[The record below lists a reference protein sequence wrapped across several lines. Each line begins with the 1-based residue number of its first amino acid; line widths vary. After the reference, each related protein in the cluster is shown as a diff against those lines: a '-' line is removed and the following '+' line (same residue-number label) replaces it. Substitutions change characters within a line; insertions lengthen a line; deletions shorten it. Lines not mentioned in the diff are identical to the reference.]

1 MKKSNWLL
9 LTTILV
15 ITSAM
20 FFFTFSYKMDVD
32 SMGDDIAAIEQL
44 WDNYALANNT
54 GDLELYMSLMA
65 DDIVKMPPNKPAFSG
80 KELLREKKE
89 KGYANYTVEM
99 AIYNEEVQVDGDLA
113 FSRGTY
119 TVSQTPK
126 AGGETV
132 YVDGKYLTILKRQPD
147 GSWKIYRDCYN
158 SNAPPK

>member
-1 MKKSNWLL
+1 
-9 LTTILV
+9 
-15 ITSAM
+15 
-20 FFFTFSYKMDVD
+20 
-32 SMGDDIAAIEQL
+32 MGDDIAAIEQL

-158 SNAPPK
+158 SNVPPK

>member
-9 LTTILV
+9 LTTVLV

-20 FFFTFSYKMDVD
+20 LFFAFSYKMDVD

-89 KGYANYTVEM
+89 KGYANYTIEM

-119 TVSQTPK
+119 TVSKTPK

-158 SNAPPK
+158 SNVPPK